1 LTARVSSGIMGQQH
15 REVGEVADVTD
26 GTSEGLQQFL
36 TWAGGRGEINPST
49 AGSLSVAVRAVL
61 AVEPDPD
68 RVDVREINVED
79 VLDRFETLNRT
90 GYTTQSMQV
99 YKSRFRRAVS
109 MYVAW
114 LEKRSDW
121 KNVGGRSR
129 ATKTAGA
136 GSGSNNSKRVGS
148 KSTQARA
155 AAAPAP
161 AAPHRDGEP
170 TSDVTPMVPYDLP
183 LRPGLRVRLVLP
195 EALTK
200 ADATRIAAFVNS
212 LAFADQ
218 SPPAGAENGNR
229 EEGR

>member
-1 LTARVSSGIMGQQH
+1 MGQQQ
-15 REVGEVADVTD
+15 REEEVGGVADVTD
-26 GTSEGLQQFL
+26 GTSEGLQEFL
-36 TWAGGRGEINPST
+36 SWAGGRGEINPST
-49 AGSLSVAVRAVL
+49 ASALSVAVRQVL

-68 RVDVREINVED
+68 RVDVREINIED

-90 GYTTQSMQV
+90 GYSTQSMQV

-109 MYVAW
+109 MYTAW
-114 LEKRSDW
+114 LDKRPDW
-121 KNVGGRSR
+121 KSGGRPR
-129 ATKTAGA
+129 ATKAAAA
-136 GSGSNNSKRVGS
+136 GSSSTNSKRTGAKTTRS
-148 KSTQARA
+148 RA
-155 AAAPAP
+155 AAAPV
-161 AAPHRDGEP
+161 AAVPHRDSEP

-212 LAFADQ
+212 LAFADESPQ
-218 SPPAGAENGNR
+218 SGAENETG